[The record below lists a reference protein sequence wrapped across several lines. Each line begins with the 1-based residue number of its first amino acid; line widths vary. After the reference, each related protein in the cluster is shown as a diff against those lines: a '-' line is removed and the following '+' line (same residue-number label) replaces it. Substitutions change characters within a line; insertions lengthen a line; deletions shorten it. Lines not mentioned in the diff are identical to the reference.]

1 MWSKLEYLRMWD
13 IVVLT
18 AGNVKQKA
26 DFELYLKSLD
36 LSQYAGEVIVIA
48 DDLEDVKIGM
58 KIQCPTFSV

>member
-1 MWSKLEYLRMWD
+1 MWD

-18 AGNVKQKA
+18 AGNIKQKA

-36 LSQYAGEVIVIA
+36 LSQYAGEVTVIA

-58 KIQCPTFSV
+58 KIQCSTFSV